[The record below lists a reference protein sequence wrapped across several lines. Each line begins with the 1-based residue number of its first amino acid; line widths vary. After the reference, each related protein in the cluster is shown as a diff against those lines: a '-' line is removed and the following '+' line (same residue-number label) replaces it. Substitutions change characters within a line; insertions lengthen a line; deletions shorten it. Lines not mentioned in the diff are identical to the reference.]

1 MGRTK
6 ENKAM
11 VISNLKELLDE
22 AELSFVI
29 DYQGLTVAE
38 ITDLRNRLRSSGAIC
53 KVTKNTFMEKA
64 VIGSEKWKPI
74 TSFLNGSSAFI
85 LVKEDL
91 GGAIKAYQAFKK
103 ETKKTAFRGGVMQV
117 QTLNEEQVKAIADL
131 PSKEELIGQAA
142 GLINSITAKIA
153 IGINQVPTSLGRGV
167 NEIPNSLGRA
177 FAAVAAKK
185 ES

>member
-103 ETKKTAFRGGVMQV
+103 ETKKTAFRGGVMQG
-117 QTLNEEQVKAIADL
+117 QTLNEEQVKAIAANL
-131 PSKEELIGQAA
+131 NCLWVPLIAA
-142 GLINSITAKIA
+142 SCNCYYFDTVVCFLFFCSV
-153 IGINQVPTSLGRGV
+153 VP
-167 NEIPNSLGRA
+167 
-177 FAAVAAKK
+177 F
-185 ES
+185 

>member
-1 MGRTK
+1 
-6 ENKAM
+6 
-11 VISNLKELLDE
+11 
-22 AELSFVI
+22 
-29 DYQGLTVAE
+29 
-38 ITDLRNRLRSSGAIC
+38 
-53 KVTKNTFMEKA
+53 MEKA

-103 ETKKTAFRGGVMQV
+103 ETKKTAFRGGVMQG

-153 IGINQVPTSLGRGV
+153 IGMIVLLLLVITLPYLIGFYNKNYLFISLIGIG
-167 NEIPNSLGRA
+167 IPLAYIISLLIKMPSSNNCIKASRLLKVCTLIGLIA
-177 FAAVAAKK
+177 IYIG
-185 ES
+185 